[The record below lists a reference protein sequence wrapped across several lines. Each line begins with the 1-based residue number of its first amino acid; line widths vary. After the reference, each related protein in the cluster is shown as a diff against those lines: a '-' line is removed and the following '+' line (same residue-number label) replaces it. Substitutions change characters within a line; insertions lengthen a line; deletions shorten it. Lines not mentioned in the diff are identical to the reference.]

1 MSGNG
6 RKRAIDQVGGNQRET
21 DRVEAAEGAT
31 QLGQRG
37 VGGGQLREPLPL
49 FLKSACEHV
58 ITGQNNTA
66 IVLGRDRPASRLSGY
81 GGKGDTQCG
90 MIDLC
95 VGRMGSSPKSQDK
108 DGNQLWADPNMIT
121 DSARVYISQKT
132 DIDANFGL
140 TSGVVGK
147 SKTKSAVCVKADA
160 VRLVGR
166 ESIKLVTQ
174 TDKENSQGAEIKT
187 VLGIDLIAGNDDED
201 MQPFVKG
208 ENMLL
213 AMRRMVHHMNKLNG
227 IVDGLLMYQFS
238 FNAALTSHWH
248 FSPFF
253 GIPTSPSPTVVPSG
267 IMTMMNHL
275 LQTKKSLVMHKTNLQ
290 MYEKTY
296 FYASGGKYINSRYNH
311 VN

>member
-1 MSGNG
+1 MSKG
-6 RKRAIDQVGGNQRET
+6 RKRAIDHLGGNKKEI
-21 DRVEAAEGAT
+21 DRVEAAAEVISA
-31 QLGQRG
+31 GQRG
-37 VGGGQLREPLPL
+37 VGGGQLREPLPI
-49 FLKSACEHV
+49 FLKSPCEQV
-58 ITGQNNTA
+58 ITGQNNSA

-95 VGRMGSSPKSQDK
+95 VGRMGSNPMAVDK
-108 DGNQLWADPNMIT
+108 DGNQLYTDPNMMS

-132 DIDANFGL
+132 DVDKNFGL

-147 SKTKSAVCVKADA
+147 AKTKSAVCMKADA

-166 ESIKLVTQ
+166 ETIKLVTR
-174 TDKENSQGAEIKT
+174 TDKKNSQGAEVKT
-187 VLGIDLIAGNDDED
+187 VHGIDLIAGNDDED

-208 ENMLL
+208 TNMLK
-213 AMRRMVHHMNKLNG
+213 AMRRMVHHINKLNG
-227 IVDGLLMYQFS
+227 IVDGLLMYQFT
-238 FNAALTSHWH
+238 FNAALTSHFH

-253 GIPTSPSPTVVPSG
+253 GIPTSPSPTVVPAG

-275 LQTKKSLVMHKTNLQ
+275 LQTKKSLVMHKTNLN

-296 FYASGGKYINSRYNH
+296 FYSSGGKYINSRYNH